1 MNRSRVFASSTNNLS
16 SLKTRW
22 EESRNQVEWKS
33 RGACREGINE
43 NFRDRRYRKKEER
56 KSVDKKEKLERGKF
70 KVVKRERLKM

>member
-1 MNRSRVFASSTNNLS
+1 MNRGRVFASSTNNLS

-43 NFRDRRYRKKEER
+43 NFRDRRYRKKEREEKRGQER
-56 KSVDKKEKLERGKF
+56 EAR
-70 KVVKRERLKM
+70 KRKIQSG